1 MALHIGQREV
11 RNVTILDLDG
21 QLVMGEDAASFRERI
36 DLLIEEAK
44 IRILTNLKSVRMID
58 SSGLGV
64 LVSAHLAIQKAGGAI
79 KLVNATQRHINLLVL
94 SKLTTVFPNF
104 ADEAAGIESFLPK
117 EQTGRHFDIL
127 EFVRSEE
134 NSDDPLTGEKQES
147 DGETRKVPEDD
158 SDKS

>member
-11 RNVTILDLDG
+11 RNVTVLDLEG
-21 QLVMGEDAASFRERI
+21 QLVMGEDAASFRDRI

-44 IRILTNLKSVRMID
+44 IWILANLKSVRMID

-79 KLVNATQRHINLLVL
+79 KLLNASQRHINLLVL
-94 SKLTTVFPNF
+94 SKLATVFPNF
-104 ADEAAGIESFLPK
+104 EDEDAGVESFLPK
-117 EQTGRHFDIL
+117 EQTGRQFDIL

-134 NSDDPLTGEKQES
+134 NSDEPLTGEKPES
-147 DGETRKVPEDD
+147 DDEAGKVPEGS